1 MFQICK
7 RVPRITAISS
17 LKLCNLHFGN
27 LYVCIYSYVKIYLF
41 AVYFKVRSL
50 EQKKEMEDLVQ
61 QVEEL
66 ERIRQKQAKKIA
78 NLKEEVEIQDQN
90 SQEKRVVSDN
100 AVHALSSELRTT
112 KNALDVVTSREKTVR
127 LL

>member
-1 MFQICK
+1 M
-7 RVPRITAISS
+7 
-17 LKLCNLHFGN
+17 
-27 LYVCIYSYVKIYLF
+27 CIYSYVKIYLF

-127 LL
+127 LLWHEFLTQMYNASF